1 MVKNA
6 FKDATPNYNKQ
17 ESLLS
22 AVQES
27 QEMDIVGCQLRFHI
41 VFCKN
46 IVGLVDFDQNA
57 V

>member
-17 ESLLS
+17 QSLLS

-27 QEMDIVGCQLRFHI
+27 QEMDIVGCQLRLHI

-46 IVGLVDFDQNA
+46 IVGLVDIDQNA